1 LAPAADAGKS
11 EADLGVGALMTRGIF
26 ITFEGTEGS
35 GKTTQVE
42 MLGEWLSAHD
52 PVVVREPGGT
62 ELGERIREVVL
73 YAGLDIDAE
82 AEMYLFMAARRQL
95 IGEVIVPALAAG
107 QIVIAD
113 RYHDSTLA
121 YQGGARGVPAIW
133 PLTFPRPD
141 VTFLLEGPAETGLE
155 RHTKA
160 GKVRDRMEQE
170 SIEFHRKVAEAYEN
184 LATADPA
191 RFVRLD
197 ARDSREKVHLQV
209 KERLTSL
216 VSTLTGGK

>member
-1 LAPAADAGKS
+1 MAHGL
-11 EADLGVGALMTRGIF
+11 F

-42 MLGEWLSAHD
+42 LLSEWLADRD

-73 YAGLDIDAE
+73 FAGLEIDAE

-95 IGEVIVPALAAG
+95 ISEVIGPALAG
-107 QIVIAD
+107 GKIVVAD

-121 YQGGARGVPAIW
+121 YQGGARGVPSSW
-133 PLTFPRPD
+133 PNTFPRPD
-141 VTFLLEGPAETGLE
+141 VTFLLEGPVETGLG
-155 RHTKA
+155 RHESA
-160 GKVRDRMEQE
+160 GKTKDRMEQE
-170 SIEFHRKVAEAYEN
+170 SIEFHRKVAAEYQR
-184 LATADPA
+184 LAAAEPG

-197 ARDSREKVHLQV
+197 ATGSRDKIHLAV
-209 KERLTSL
+209 RERLEPL
-216 VSTLTGGK
+216 IGERA

>member
-1 LAPAADAGKS
+1 MA
-11 EADLGVGALMTRGIF
+11 GIF
-26 ITFEGTEGS
+26 ITFEGTEGA

-42 MLGEWLSAHD
+42 LLGEWLSNRD
-52 PVVVREPGGT
+52 PVVIREPGGT

-95 IGEVIVPALAAG
+95 IAEVIGPALRAG

-121 YQGGARGVPAIW
+121 YQGGARGVPTTW
-133 PLTFPRPD
+133 PPTFPRPD
-141 VTFLLEGPAETGLE
+141 ITFLLEGPVEAGLE
-155 RHTKA
+155 RHESA
-160 GKVRDRMEQE
+160 GKNMDRMEKE
-170 SIEFHRKVAEAYEN
+170 SIEFHRKVAAEYDR
-184 LATADPA
+184 LAAAEPN

-197 ARDSREKVHLQV
+197 ATGSRDKIHLEVREHLV
-209 KERLTSL
+209 PVIGRPA
-216 VSTLTGGK
+216 

>member
-1 LAPAADAGKS
+1 MSGL
-11 EADLGVGALMTRGIF
+11 F

-42 MLGEWLSAHD
+42 MLGEWLASHD

-73 YAGLDIDAE
+73 YAGLEIDAE

-95 IGEVIVPALAAG
+95 IGDVIVPALAAG

-133 PLTFPRPD
+133 PTTFPRPD
-141 VTFLLEGPAETGLE
+141 ITFLLEGPVENGLE
-155 RHTKA
+155 RHVAA
-160 GKVRDRMEQE
+160 GKAPDRMEQE
-170 SIEFHRKVAEAYEN
+170 SLDFHRKVAAAYAA
-184 LATADPA
+184 LASVEPA

-197 ARDSREKVHLQV
+197 ATGSREKVHFEV
-209 KERLTSL
+209 RDRLTPL
-216 VSTLTGGK
+216 VKGAS

>member
-1 LAPAADAGKS
+1 MSAS
-11 EADLGVGALMTRGIF
+11 RGLF

-42 MLGEWLSAHD
+42 MLGEWLSSHD
-52 PVVVREPGGT
+52 PVVIREPGGT

-73 YAGLDIDAE
+73 YAGLVLDAE

-95 IGEVIVPALAAG
+95 IGEVITPALDAG

-121 YQGGARGVPAIW
+121 YQGGARGVPTSW
-133 PLTFPRPD
+133 PPTFPRPD
-141 VTFLLEGPAETGLE
+141 VTFLLEGPVEKGLE
-155 RHTKA
+155 RHVTA
-160 GKVRDRMEQE
+160 GKAPDRMESE
-170 SIEFHRKVAEAYEN
+170 SIEFHRKVADAYGK
-184 LATADPA
+184 LAAAEPA

-197 ARDSREKVHLQV
+197 ATGSREKIHFEV
-209 KERLTSL
+209 KDRLAPL
-216 VSTLTGGK
+216 VDGLRK